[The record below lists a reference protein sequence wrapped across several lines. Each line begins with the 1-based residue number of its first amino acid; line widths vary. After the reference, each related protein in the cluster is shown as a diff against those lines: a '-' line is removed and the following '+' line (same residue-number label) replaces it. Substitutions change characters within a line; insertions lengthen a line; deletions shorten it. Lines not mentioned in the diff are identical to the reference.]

1 MRARLFSSQAA
12 VPSTTGSYHRIDAS
26 SHDLYDVEL
35 EAFDDDDT
43 ALSLGAAA
51 PALAPPV
58 STHPRVRAAEP
69 QVRASRRH
77 AAASSGGWLNEA
89 SSEVDLGVRTWDE
102 LERDAAAY
110 TLLTNQPVPSASLPP
125 PPVEHP
131 APPPWESNP
140 FKRRGGGAEMLNTA
154 GSAEEA
160 FWARA
165 AGRTTTS
172 TTTTSSTSHHSA
184 HPRSQVQTLA
194 CRMRGPTTPH
204 TLRTPPHTRMPM
216 RDDHGA
222 PPVLR
227 AHAHDAHSSAG
238 GGCMRGI

>member
-1 MRARLFSSQAA
+1 MVPRLFQPS

-26 SHDLYDVEL
+26 HDLYDVEL
-35 EAFDDDDT
+35 EAFEDDDT
-43 ALSLGAAA
+43 ALSLGAA

-58 STHPRVRAAEP
+58 STNPRVRAAEP

-77 AAASSGGWLNEA
+77 AAASSGGWLNEV

-125 PPVEHP
+125 PPVAHP

-140 FKRRGGGAEMLNTA
+140 FKRRGGGAEMLNTV

-172 TTTTSSTSHHSA
+172 TSKTSSTSHQPAHS
-184 HPRSQVQTLA
+184 RSQVQTLS
-194 CRMRGPTTPH
+194 CRMRGPRTPH
-204 TLRTPPHTRMPM
+204 TQRTPPHTRMPM
-216 RDDHGA
+216 RDDHAA
-222 PPVLR
+222 PPVL
-227 AHAHDAHSSAG
+227 
-238 GGCMRGI
+238 

>member
-1 MRARLFSSQAA
+1 MSRMFSSQPS

-26 SHDLYDVEL
+26 HHLYDVEL
-35 EAFDDDDT
+35 EAFEDDLT
-43 ALSLGAAA
+43 ALSLGAA

-58 STHPRVRAAEP
+58 STNPRVRAAEP

-110 TLLTNQPVPSASLPP
+110 TLLTNQPVPSTSLPP
-125 PPVEHP
+125 PPVAHP

-140 FKRRGGGAEMLNTA
+140 FRRRGGGADMLNTV

-165 AGRTTTS
+165 TGRATTS
-172 TTTTSSTSHHSA
+172 TSTSSHHPA
-184 HPRSQVQTLA
+184 HPRSQVQTLS
-194 CRMRGPTTPH
+194 CRMRSPTTAH
-204 TLRTPPHTRMPM
+204 TQRTPPHTRMSM
-216 RDDHGA
+216 RTNHMVHR
-222 PPVLR
+222 PCYVPTPR
-227 AHAHDAHSSAG
+227 
-238 GGCMRGI
+238 RT